1 MLRRLAGCID
11 RGLALTQEIFNEV
24 RSHADQ
30 VRRVGETLDTATA
43 GCGER
48 QTRFDILCDGFGR
61 EENPV
66 RQHFAKLMTSF
77 RPGLFAGG
85 DAADLPRDNL
95 DLERWFRQPKSHERR
110 IHGRCHAGVRIVQE
124 GPTLALTLDAHEHH
138 PHPFNESELRPYRDA
153 VSPSCQRDAI
163 HRRKVMRKARSKKVR
178 RFLLAEL
185 EARYLDSS

>member
-1 MLRRLAGCID
+1 M
-11 RGLALTQEIFNEV
+11 TQEIFKEV

-30 VRRVGETLDTATA
+30 VRRVGETLDPAMA

-48 QTRFDILCDGFGR
+48 QTRFDILCDGFER

-85 DAADLPRDNL
+85 HAADVPRDNL

-110 IHGRCHAGVRIVQE
+110 IHGRRHAGVRIVQE

-138 PHPFNESELRPYRDA
+138 PHPFNESELRSYRDA

-163 HRRKVMRKARSKKVR
+163 HRRKVMRKARSQKVR